1 MKKTIKSICILLSLT
16 LITGLLASC
25 ANNEKGGSDSDES
38 QTRIEDTTDE
48 TSGTTL
54 SGIDPSF
61 GETDETTAAS
71 GDADETT
78 STDPAD
84 TTAASAPAGT
94 TAAAKAKTLGKVT
107 VSDAYKKSYGKNQW
121 GYKATVKIPKIT
133 IEGVSTKAINK
144 EILNYCKKN
153 SGNECSCSYSY
164 YIGKTYVSILI
175 ILQEEHDMSPA
186 TMYNVYNISRSSGK
200 KMSKKSMLK
209 ALGLS
214 AKKFKSRVKKAIT
227 KMYKKDF
234 GYSSKAPSY
243 VKSYYKKAVSSKYLN
258 KATPYVNSKGKVCY
272 MIKLLPIP
280 AGADA
285 YDTNGT
291 C

>member
-1 MKKTIKSICILLSLT
+1 
-16 LITGLLASC
+16 
-25 ANNEKGGSDSDES
+25 
-38 QTRIEDTTDE
+38 
-48 TSGTTL
+48 
-54 SGIDPSF
+54 
-61 GETDETTAAS
+61 
-71 GDADETT
+71 
-78 STDPAD
+78 
-84 TTAASAPAGT
+84 
-94 TAAAKAKTLGKVT
+94 
-107 VSDAYKKSYGKNQW
+107 
-121 GYKATVKIPKIT
+121 
-133 IEGVSTKAINK
+133 GVSTKAINK

-209 ALGLS
+209 ALGIS
-214 AKKFKSRVKKAIT
+214 GKKFKSRVKKAIT

-258 KATPYVNSKGKVCY
+258 KATPYVNSKGKVSY